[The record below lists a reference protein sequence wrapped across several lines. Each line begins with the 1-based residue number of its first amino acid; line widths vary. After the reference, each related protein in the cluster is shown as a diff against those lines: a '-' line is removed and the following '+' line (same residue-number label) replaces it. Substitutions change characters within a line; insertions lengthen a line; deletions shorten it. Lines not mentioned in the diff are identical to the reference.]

1 MKRLV
6 ALLMLCCSFLFAEIN
21 LQTASKE
28 ELMGIKGI
36 GEKKAEQIIEYRKTN
51 TINKA
56 EDLKNIKGFGD
67 NIVGNVKDANPIS
80 KEKLINKNL
89 QEAMNIGLLEDK
101 KRYFKTEIEIL
112 EIFDELLKY
121 DISLELV
128 EEYINTSKKL
138 ALLEKELSQKVFDKT
153 GTIPEIL
160 VLNILNS
167 LKPYIFNKQTI
178 LELKRNK

>member
-51 TINKA
+51 TINTA

-67 NIVGNVKDANPIS
+67 SIVGNVKDANPVS
-80 KEKLINKNL
+80 KENVNKKVEEKKEEKKKELN
-89 QEAMNIGLLEDK
+89 EAVDK
-101 KRYFKTEIEIL
+101 KIE
-112 EIFDELLKY
+112 K
-121 DISLELV
+121 
-128 EEYINTSKKL
+128 
-138 ALLEKELSQKVFDKT
+138 AT
-153 GTIPEIL
+153 GFVP
-160 VLNILNS
+160 
-167 LKPYIFNKQTI
+167 KF
-178 LELKRNK
+178 